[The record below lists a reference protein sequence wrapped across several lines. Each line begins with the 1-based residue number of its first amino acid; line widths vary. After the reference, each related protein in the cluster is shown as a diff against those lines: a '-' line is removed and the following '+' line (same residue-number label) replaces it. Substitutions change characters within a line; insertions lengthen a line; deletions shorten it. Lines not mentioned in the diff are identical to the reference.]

1 MAKEVLTIRI
11 DEEYKNVLAI
21 MAANRGTTTSEYAE
35 RVLLIGLNAIE
46 ARSKGL
52 RKVATTI
59 TTTKT

>member
-1 MAKEVLTIRI
+1 MAKEVLAIRI
-11 DEEYKNVLAI
+11 DEEYKNVLAT
-21 MAANRGTTTSEYAE
+21 MAGNRGLSISEYAE

-52 RKVATTI
+52 RKVVTI

>member
-35 RVLLIGLNAIE
+35 RVL
-46 ARSKGL
+46 
-52 RKVATTI
+52 
-59 TTTKT
+59 